1 MTIKALF
8 DTSKTQAG
16 RRLSKYTYP
25 WEVLP
30 HIGEIAEAIGK
41 RLPQD
46 EYNHLGK
53 NIWIHKSVNV
63 PPTVALRGPAV
74 IGPKTEIRN
83 GAFIRGN
90 VIAGEGVVIGD
101 HTTIYAGAKIYYG
114 CVIGSGCTIHAGTV
128 IGADGF
134 GFAPNGDNYNKVP
147 QIGNVVVEDNVEIG
161 ANACIDRA
169 TMGST
174 RIKKG
179 VKLDNLVQIAHNVV
193 VGENTVMAAQCG
205 IAGTTKVGAHCMF
218 GGQVGIAGHL
228 RIEDKTMLAAQ
239 SGVTNDIPEGSVFMG
254 APAFDV
260 SKYRKCYVLF
270 RKLPELYGQLRDLE
284 KEIQT
289 LKSKQ

>member
-1 MTIKALF
+1 MNKEQMTIKALF

-90 VIAGEGVVIGD
+90 VIAGEGVVIGNSVEL
-101 HTTIYAGAKIYYG
+101 KN
-114 CVIGSGCTIHAGTV
+114 VILF
-128 IGADGF
+128 DGVQV
-134 GFAPNGDNYNKVP
+134 AERAYDSLSKLIDN
-147 QIGNVVVEDNVEIG
+147 
-161 ANACIDRA
+161 
-169 TMGST
+169 
-174 RIKKG
+174 
-179 VKLDNLVQIAHNVV
+179 
-193 VGENTVMAAQCG
+193 
-205 IAGTTKVGAHCMF
+205 
-218 GGQVGIAGHL
+218 
-228 RIEDKTMLAAQ
+228 
-239 SGVTNDIPEGSVFMG
+239 
-254 APAFDV
+254 
-260 SKYRKCYVLF
+260 
-270 RKLPELYGQLRDLE
+270 ELYSLSFDDLVYLQDE
-284 KEIQT
+284 EGFIEKVNMVNSQSEESKEIDNEPEYEM
-289 LKSKQ
+289 